1 MADNTL
7 ILSRDVSNLLA
18 TGDIISS
25 VGAGSVVE
33 YMKVLSVENRQ
44 IKVERAYFD
53 VTNSLTL
60 VTHSAAT
67 NLKKNVNYLARQTIS
82 KDLLK
87 PGQDYV
93 LSFYAKTTAANVA
106 GYSHGAL
113 SLSFNGGYINSEGHW
128 VVH

>member
-60 VTHSAAT
+60 VTNGASSLLIVPGNT
-67 NLKKNVNYLARQTIS
+67 VDIS
-82 KDLLK
+82 TRLCVTPMFLLH
-87 PGQDYV
+87 
-93 LSFYAKTTAANVA
+93 L
-106 GYSHGAL
+106 L
-113 SLSFNGGYINSEGHW
+113 SLIHI
-128 VVH
+128 